1 MPVHMILMIN
11 AVILVMILIILV
23 MIQVM
28 IQVVILMI
36 QIMVHAM
43 ILYYYLRYSFIHSMT
58 LRVNYCH
65 IGGEHLVS
73 SQDPTLKEG
82 KGSGDFGLNPRF
94 LCYCAR

>member
-1 MPVHMILMIN
+1 MYTECVKIRPSYRGSLEICQFMILMIH
-11 AVILVMILIILV
+11 AVILVTILIILA

-58 LRVNYCH
+58 LCVNYCH
-65 IGGEHLVS
+65 IGGE
-73 SQDPTLKEG
+73 
-82 KGSGDFGLNPRF
+82 
-94 LCYCAR
+94 Y